1 MYLAEHEAYVI
12 QNACTGQRMPGNSEN
27 RICGSDETLFVP
39 YLQPLY
45 SVAQDRIY
53 GAEVLARKLG
63 PCGKVHMPDEFIA
76 AMEAERRIS
85 EVDYRMF
92 EHACSILNLYETIR
106 PDFRLSCNF
115 SRLTLSDENF
125 IRRID
130 ETLQQ
135 TGADSRKLIFEIT
148 ESSHGV
154 CIETIEKR
162 LIDIKSLGIAIALD
176 DMGVEASNLG
186 MLHLP
191 QIDFAKIDRSLV
203 FKAECDQRKQT
214 VIEKLI
220 EMCHRLGICC
230 IAEGIETRQQ
240 ADLLV
245 GFECDSL
252 QGYYIGKPLSVNEFF
267 ERSIAR

>member
-12 QNACTGQRMPGNSEN
+12 QNACTGRRKPEDSEN
-27 RICGSDETLFVP
+27 RICGSDETLFIP

-45 SVAQDRIY
+45 NVAQDRIY

-63 PCGKVHMPDEFIA
+63 PCGKVHIPDEFIA

-106 PDFRLSCNF
+106 PDLRLSCNF

-135 TGADSRKLIFEIT
+135 SGVDSRKLIFQRIHSQRAVSLCNNPAGYHIRSPLT
-148 ESSHGV
+148 DPLAAWFLFLLQYSRSPVCDTSQSIFLSQSVCADHTRLWKSS
-154 CIETIEKR
+154 
-162 LIDIKSLGIAIALD
+162 S
-176 DMGVEASNLG
+176 
-186 MLHLP
+186 
-191 QIDFAKIDRSLV
+191 DRSLRNL
-203 FKAECDQRKQT
+203 FAANAAYRGCLPLPPYHPMQLQYQ
-214 VIEKLI
+214 VI
-220 EMCHRLGICC
+220 
-230 IAEGIETRQQ
+230 
-240 ADLLV
+240 
-245 GFECDSL
+245 
-252 QGYYIGKPLSVNEFF
+252 
-267 ERSIAR
+267 

>member
-1 MYLAEHEAYVI
+1 MHAPDRECRGI
-12 QNACTGQRMPGNSEN
+12 QKTG
-27 RICGSDETLFVP
+27 ICGSDETLFVP

-148 ESSHGV
+148 ESSM
-154 CIETIEKR
+154 EF
-162 LIDIKSLGIAIALD
+162 ALR
-176 DMGVEASNLG
+176 
-186 MLHLP
+186 P
-191 QIDFAKIDRSLV
+191 
-203 FKAECDQRKQT
+203 
-214 VIEKLI
+214 
-220 EMCHRLGICC
+220 
-230 IAEGIETRQQ
+230 
-240 ADLLV
+240 
-245 GFECDSL
+245 
-252 QGYYIGKPLSVNEFF
+252 
-267 ERSIAR
+267 